1 MKRVVAFLTTLILT
15 ISTLALSVSAT
26 DSEAVTSIDEVLY
39 SSNIPY
45 SQDIYVAEDDAY
57 SIAAVSTANFTGA
70 LMQGN
75 ETVLNFEV
83 ALDEDSGWYMLTTS
97 EISLTAGTYTFKIT
111 SFSGGSNDLVA
122 ISLGV
127 EESVPFEAEISAD
140 SVPFSG
146 TFEVKTDG
154 LYSVYIG
161 SPVDISGRIVDS
173 SGNTIYDY
181 DTYLMPEETDYYMVY
196 DALALTAGEEYT
208 FSIDSKSSF
217 SSDEISVMIS
227 ATYLDENDL
236 YYVTLKSGDLPIEQ
250 TLSPQTTG
258 NYYFSIEC
266 PENFTAVVTDSS
278 GEEVAS
284 FEAEESGGLYSL
296 FEALELE
303 EGESYILSLKA
314 DGDFDGRMS
323 VYVFYDVPDEDCML
337 DVYLSGSDVPTSYS
351 FVAPSDQFCIVNFTA
366 DDRLT
371 WRLVDENGNEIAGK
385 LYDPYTSS
393 YTLIK
398 IEEGVT
404 YTLYLDSYEGN
415 ADDEI
420 NAYIYATY
428 TDDEDGVYK
437 LLTAAELPNVI
448 ELTADDDEIY
458 FFYICAPS
466 EFSGSIIDSSG
477 NVVATLSSE
486 LQLTYDYKAWQ
497 YAYLTSG
504 ETYTVVI
511 DEYSGA
517 STDAILAYYT
527 EEDLEAAFDNIFY
540 EYFLYSDFDE
550 GDVTFEVTPDES
562 RDYTLEITSPQS
574 VDFIVTDSSGNVL
587 IEACTSTTDDNG
599 EEAVEYLTLEAGE
612 TYTITLS
619 GYDVDENGI
628 VTVTIYETAEFE
640 FEYDERNIYIDGE
653 KSYEF
658 IDMLVRYGGS
668 DTDVYV
674 PLNDCEYAAIGSYA
688 FENKNVEI
696 VTLDEGYEVIC
707 PYAFLNCTEL
717 TEVNLPDSLSTIQY
731 GAFLGCTS
739 LTSITLGS
747 DIQIIEP
754 YALGYDSDYNK
765 IEGFT
770 IYGYTGTAAEE
781 YAIENGFTFVDVE
794 SITESTEET
803 EETESTEETE
813 DTTLADDI
821 DTTVTTEDSEQTV
834 TTADSTTSTTAE
846 VQGTKAT
853 NSTTT
858 SGSSVNTGTK
868 SYVVVIFIVVLVVL
882 AAAVVIQIIRIKK
895 DK

>member
-39 SSNIPY
+39 SSDIPY
-45 SQDIYVAEDDAY
+45 SQDIFVAEDDSY

-70 LMQGN
+70 LMQGD
-75 ETVLNFEV
+75 ETVLDFEV

-111 SFSGGSNDLVA
+111 SFSGGSNDLIA
-122 ISLGV
+122 ISMGV

-154 LYSVYIG
+154 VYSVYIG
-161 SPVDISGRIVDS
+161 SPVDISGKIVDS

-196 DALALTAGEEYT
+196 DALTLTAGEEYT
-208 FSIDSKSSF
+208 FSIDSKAAS

-227 ATYLDENDL
+227 SLYFDENDL
-236 YYVTLKSGDLPIEQ
+236 YYATLKSSDLPLEQ
-250 TLSPQTTG
+250 TLTPQITG
-258 NYYFSIEC
+258 NYYLSIEC
-266 PENFTAVVTDSS
+266 PAAFTAVVTDANGETLATIS
-278 GEEVAS
+278 GD
-284 FEAEESGGLYSL
+284 ESGGLYSL
-296 FEALELE
+296 FNALELE
-303 EGESYILSLKA
+303 EGETYTLSLEA
-314 DGDFDGRMS
+314 DNDFDGRMS
-323 VYVFYDVPDEDCML
+323 VYVFYDVPDEDCVL
-337 DVYLSGSDVPTSYS
+337 DAYLYGSEIPISYT
-351 FVAPSDQFCIVNFTA
+351 FIATTDQFCTLGVIA
-366 DDRLT
+366 DARLN
-371 WRLVDENGNEIAGK
+371 WSLVDENGNEIAAK
-385 LYDPYTSS
+385 QYDPNFSAETIIKLSEGVE
-393 YTLIK
+393 YTLNL
-398 IEEGVT
+398 T
-404 YTLYLDSYEGN
+404 DYEGE
-415 ADDEI
+415 AEDEI
-420 NAYIYATY
+420 NAYIYAVY
-428 TDDEDGVYK
+428 VDDEEGSTK
-437 LLTAAELPNVI
+437 LLTADELPNVT
-448 ELTADDDEIY
+448 ELTANGDSIY
-458 FFYICAPS
+458 YFYLCAPS
-466 EFSGSIIDSSG
+466 EFSGSVIDSSG
-477 NVVATLSSE
+477 NVVATLSSV
-486 LQLTYDYKAWQ
+486 LLSTSDYVAWQ

-517 STDAILAYYT
+517 STDAIVAYYS

-562 RDYTLEITSPQS
+562 RDYTLEISSPQS
-574 VDFIVTDSSGNVL
+574 VDFTVTDSNGNVL
-587 IEACTSTTDDNG
+587 IEACTNTNDYAA
-599 EEAVEYLTLEAGE
+599 EEATAYLTLTAGE

-628 VTVTIYETAEFE
+628 VTVTLYETSEFE

-674 PLNDCEYAAIGSYA
+674 PLNDCEYGAIGQYA
-688 FENKNVEI
+688 FENKNVQT

-717 TEVNLPDSLSTIQY
+717 TEVNLPDGLSTIQY

-739 LTSITLGS
+739 LSSITLGS
-747 DIQIIEP
+747 DIQVIEP

-770 IYGYTGTAAEE
+770 IYGYTGTVAEE
-781 YAIENGFTFVDVE
+781 YALENGFTFVDIE
-794 SITESTEET
+794 SITEPTEET
-803 EETESTEETE
+803 EETESTEST
-813 DTTLADDI
+813 DTTDDTE
-821 DTTVTTEDSEQTV
+821 TTVTTADSEQTV
-834 TTADSTTSTTAE
+834 TTTENTTSTTAE
-846 VQGTKAT
+846 VQSTK
-853 NSTTT
+853 SSGSDTT
-858 SGSSVNTGTK
+858 SDSSVNTGTK
-868 SYVVVIFIVVLVVL
+868 SYVVVIFIIVLVVL
-882 AAAVVIQIIRIKK
+882 AVAVVIQIIRIKK